1 MTPYIPD
8 LREPNIEYNFRY
20 FKCLLFATLF
30 SFFMSSCDEDGQAL
44 SNLWIDFEISQ
55 LESSEAVF
63 LIILFF

>member
-1 MTPYIPD
+1 
-8 LREPNIEYNFRY
+8 
-20 FKCLLFATLF
+20 
-30 SFFMSSCDEDGQAL
+30 MSSCDEDGQAL